1 MNIVIPPISLDG
13 TSISI
18 RKFREQNIGFE
29 DLIGFGS
36 MSPDMAR
43 VLMIASRC
51 RINVLISGGTGSG
64 KTTLLNALSQYI
76 AEDERIVTI
85 EDAAE
90 LRLQQPNL
98 VRLETRTSSVEQ
110 TGAVTQRELV
120 INALRMRPDRII
132 LGECRGSEAFEMLQA
147 MNTGHD
153 GSMSTLHANTPRDA
167 IARVESMVMM
177 ANLNQPLDAI
187 RRTIVARLE
196 DGSRVN
202 IVIPPISLDGTSIS
216 IRKFREQNIGF
227 EDLIGFGSMSPD
239 MARVLMIASRC
250 RINVLISGGTGSGKT
265 TLLNALSQYIAEDER
280 IVTIE
285 DAAEL
290 RLQQPNL
297 VRLETRTSSVEQ
309 TGAVTQRE
317 LVINALR
324 MRPDRIILGECR
336 GSEAFEMLQAMNT
349 GHDGSMSTLHANTP
363 RDAIAR
369 VESMVMMANLNQP
382 LDAIRR
388 TIVSAVQMIVQVN
401 RLRDGSRK
409 ITSISEIVGLEGDS
423 VVMEEIYRFR
433 YDDAHYGETVKG
445 EFVTDGIMQRS
456 ELVKKA
462 QFFGL
467 YEELKAS
474 FKGA

>member
-1 MNIVIPPISLDG
+1 MSSNKDLYLTFRGQIFEALDAEAVQKMSRRDLEAQIQAAVDLLANSYQRPITSMMKSGLVKSLIDELFGLGPLQPLVEDQSISDIMVNGPNNIFFERYGKVQKSEVSFVNEEQLLAIAKRIASRVGRRVDELSPTVDARLEDGSRVNIVIPPIALDG

-29 DLIGFGS
+29 DLIGFGT

-51 RINVLISGGTGSG
+51 RMNVLISGGTGSG

-98 VRLETRTSSVEQ
+98 VRLETRTSSIEQ
-110 TGAVTQRELV
+110 TGAVTQR
-120 INALRMRPDRII
+120 D
-132 LGECRGSEAFEMLQA
+132 
-147 MNTGHD
+147 
-153 GSMSTLHANTPRDA
+153 
-167 IARVESMVMM
+167 
-177 ANLNQPLDAI
+177 
-187 RRTIVARLE
+187 
-196 DGSRVN
+196 
-202 IVIPPISLDGTSIS
+202 
-216 IRKFREQNIGF
+216 
-227 EDLIGFGSMSPD
+227 
-239 MARVLMIASRC
+239 
-250 RINVLISGGTGSGKT
+250 
-265 TLLNALSQYIAEDER
+265 
-280 IVTIE
+280 
-285 DAAEL
+285 
-290 RLQQPNL
+290 
-297 VRLETRTSSVEQ
+297 
-309 TGAVTQRE
+309 

-433 YDDAHYGETVKG
+433 YDDAHFGETVKG
-445 EFVTDGIMQRS
+445 DFVTSGIMQRS
-456 ELVKKA
+456 ELVKKSH
-462 QFFGL
+462 FFGL
-467 YEELKAS
+467 YDELMGS
-474 FKGA
+474 FKGT

>member
-1 MNIVIPPISLDG
+1 MNSNKELYLAFRGQIFEALDAEAVQRMSRADLEGQIQSAVDLLANSYQRPITSTMRSGLVKSLIDELFGLGPLQPLVEDQSISDIMVNGPDNIFFERHGKVQKSEVSFVNEEQLLAIAKRIASRVGRRVDELSPTVDARLDDGSRVNIVIPPIALDG

-18 RKFREQNIGFE
+18 RKFREQNIDFE

-36 MSPDMAR
+36 MSPEMAR
-43 VLMIASRC
+43 ILMIASRC
-51 RINVLISGGTGSG
+51 RMNILISGGTGSG
-64 KTTLLNALSQYI
+64 KTTLLNALSNYI

-110 TGAVTQRELV
+110 TGAITQRDLV

-167 IARVESMVMM
+167 IS
-177 ANLNQPLDAI
+177 
-187 RRTIVARLE
+187 
-196 DGSRVN
+196 
-202 IVIPPISLDGTSIS
+202 
-216 IRKFREQNIGF
+216 
-227 EDLIGFGSMSPD
+227 
-239 MARVLMIASRC
+239 
-250 RINVLISGGTGSGKT
+250 
-265 TLLNALSQYIAEDER
+265 
-280 IVTIE
+280 
-285 DAAEL
+285 
-290 RLQQPNL
+290 
-297 VRLETRTSSVEQ
+297 
-309 TGAVTQRE
+309 
-317 LVINALR
+317 
-324 MRPDRIILGECR
+324 
-336 GSEAFEMLQAMNT
+336 
-349 GHDGSMSTLHANTP
+349 
-363 RDAIAR
+363 R

-409 ITSISEIVGLEGDS
+409 ITSISEIIGLEGDN
-423 VVMEEIYRFR
+423 VVLEEIYNFRF
-433 YDDAHYGETVKG
+433 DDAHFGGTVKG
-445 EFVTDGIMQRS
+445 DFFTNGLMQRS

-467 YEELKAS
+467 YDELMAS
-474 FKGA
+474 FKVV

>member
-1 MNIVIPPISLDG
+1 VSANKGLYIDFRSQIFEALDAEAVQKMQRSDLEAQIQNAVDLLAANYHRPVTGLMKAGLVKSLMDELFGLGPLQPLVEDQSITDIMVNGPDNIFFERHGMVKQSEVSFVNEDQLLAIAKRIASRVGRRVDELSPTVDARLQDGSRVNIVIPPIALDG

-18 RKFREQNIGFE
+18 RKFREQNIDFE

-36 MSPDMAR
+36 MSSDMAR

-51 RINVLISGGTGSG
+51 RMNMLISGGTGSG

-98 VRLETRTSSVEQ
+98 VRLETRAASIEQ
-110 TGAVTQRELV
+110 TGAISQRDLV

-132 LGECRGSEAFEMLQA
+132 LGECRG
-147 MNTGHD
+147 
-153 GSMSTLHANTPRDA
+153 P
-167 IARVESMVMM
+167 
-177 ANLNQPLDAI
+177 
-187 RRTIVARLE
+187 
-196 DGSRVN
+196 
-202 IVIPPISLDGTSIS
+202 
-216 IRKFREQNIGF
+216 
-227 EDLIGFGSMSPD
+227 
-239 MARVLMIASRC
+239 
-250 RINVLISGGTGSGKT
+250 
-265 TLLNALSQYIAEDER
+265 
-280 IVTIE
+280 
-285 DAAEL
+285 
-290 RLQQPNL
+290 
-297 VRLETRTSSVEQ
+297 
-309 TGAVTQRE
+309 
-317 LVINALR
+317 
-324 MRPDRIILGECR
+324 
-336 GSEAFEMLQAMNT
+336 EAFEMLQAMNT

-388 TIVSAVQMIVQVN
+388 TIVSAVQLIVQVN

-409 ITSISEIVGLEGDS
+409 ITSISEVIGLEGDS
-423 VVMEEIYRFR
+423 VVMEEIYRFQ
-433 YDDAHYGETVKG
+433 YDSTDFSEAVKG
-445 EFVTDGIMQRS
+445 HYVTDGIMQRS

-467 YEELKAS
+467 YDDLMAS
-474 FKGA
+474 FKGH